1 MDYLIATHHP
11 MHVMEK
17 TASLVQRLGFSAA
30 RRRAYLAMVGLTACD
45 HRWARYLQKYIVLPH
60 CEAMIDRFAN
70 VLLTSPE
77 ARAMLSGEHT
87 MAHLRTAQSVYLRT
101 LGIGFGGAE
110 YFESRLQVGHAH
122 ARAAVPLTL
131 YLASY
136 CHLQLLI
143 LAHVPATLRAE
154 NPAHYDAFVAF
165 LLKITALDM
174 ALATETYHRFRVGE
188 LEQSIT
194 ALRHETTQLHRL
206 VDTDTFTGLANHAH
220 ILNVLTDALRR
231 TGGAPLSLIIADLD
245 AFKAINDAYGHPVG
259 DQVIHEVT
267 ARMQAAARRGDVLG
281 RYGGDE
287 FIVILKD
294 TTPHTAKTIAE
305 RIRAH
310 VGNHPLELDGRTIHV
325 TMSLGVASAQ
335 AGEDADAFIARADH
349 ALYQAK
355 QAGRNRVVV
364 SPAATRTMKLISHN
378 S

>member
-1 MDYLIATHHP
+1 MDYPAAAYHP
-11 MHVMEK
+11 MQIMEK
-17 TASLVQRLGFSAA
+17 TASLVHRLGFSTP
-30 RRRAYLAMVGLTACD
+30 RRRAYLAMVGLTGSD
-45 HRWARYLQKYIVLPH
+45 HRWARYLQKYIIRPH
-60 CEAMIDRFAN
+60 CETLVDHFATA
-70 VLLTSPE
+70 LLANPE
-77 ARAMLSGEHT
+77 ARALLSGEHT
-87 MAHLRTAQSVYLRT
+87 MAHLRTAQSAYLRT
-101 LGIGFGGAE
+101 LGTSFGGAG
-110 YFESRLQVGHAH
+110 YFESRLQIGHAH

-136 CHLQLLI
+136 CQLQLLI
-143 LAHVPATLRAE
+143 LAHVPATLRAD
-154 NPAHYDAFVAF
+154 PARYEAFVAF

-174 ALATETYHRFRVGE
+174 ALATETYHRSRVGE

-220 ILNVLTDALRR
+220 ILNVLTEALRR

-287 FIVILKD
+287 FIIVLKD
-294 TTPHTAKTIAE
+294 TTLATAKTIAK

-310 VGNHPLELDGRTIHV
+310 VGDQPLELDGRTIHV

-335 AGEDADAFIARADH
+335 AGEDADTFIARADH

-355 QAGRNRVVV
+355 QTGRNRVVV
-364 SPAATRTMKLISHN
+364 SPAVTQLVAHLN
-378 S
+378 

>member
-1 MDYLIATHHP
+1 MDYPAAAHHP
-11 MHVMEK
+11 MQVTEK
-17 TASLVQRLGFSAA
+17 TASLVHRLGFSAP
-30 RRRAYLAMVGLTACD
+30 RRRAYLAMVGLTGSD
-45 HRWARYLQKYIVLPH
+45 HRWARYLQKYIIRPN
-60 CEAMIDRFAN
+60 CEALVDHFAN
-70 VLLTSPE
+70 ALLANPE
-77 ARAMLSGEHT
+77 ARALLSGEHT
-87 MAHLRTAQSVYLRT
+87 MAHLRTAQSAYLRT
-101 LGIGFGGAE
+101 LGTSFGGAG
-110 YFESRLQVGHAH
+110 YFESRLQIGHAH

-143 LAHVPATLRAE
+143 LAHVPATLRAD
-154 NPAHYDAFVAF
+154 PARYEAFVAF

-174 ALATETYHRFRVGE
+174 ALATETYHRSRVGE

-220 ILNVLTDALRR
+220 ILNVLTEALRR

-287 FIVILKD
+287 FIIVLKD
-294 TTPHTAKTIAE
+294 TTPHTAKTIAK

-310 VGNHPLELDGRTIHV
+310 VGDQPLELDGRTIHV

-335 AGEDADAFIARADH
+335 AGEDADAFIARADR

-355 QAGRNRVVV
+355 QTGRNRVVV
-364 SPAATRTMKLISHN
+364 SPATAPDANRQCTLN
-378 S
+378 